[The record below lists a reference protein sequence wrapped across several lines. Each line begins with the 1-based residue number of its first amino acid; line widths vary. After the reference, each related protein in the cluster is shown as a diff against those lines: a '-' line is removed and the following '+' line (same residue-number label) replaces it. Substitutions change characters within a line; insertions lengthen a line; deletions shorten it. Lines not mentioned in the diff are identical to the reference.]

1 MPESQRMRTARTSHG
16 IPALI
21 EKLSLIR
28 YDIKLESFS
37 FSRRTAVVKQMK
49 IEGLLFDPRS
59 NMYILLLKEISGSNT
74 LPIWIGKPEA
84 DSIALALGKIVTP
97 RPLTHDLIKNVIT
110 GVNMKITKVVITE
123 IVDNTYYAGIY
134 VDRGD
139 GSEVP
144 IDSRPSDAIAVA
156 IRINA
161 PIFVDESVIEH
172 KNNDELEAWLK
183 KLKPEDF
190 GNIM

>member
-1 MPESQRMRTARTSHG
+1 
-16 IPALI
+16 L
-21 EKLSLIR
+21 
-28 YDIKLESFS
+28 
-37 FSRRTAVVKQMK
+37 VKQMK

-59 NMYILLLKEISGSNT
+59 NMYILLLKEVNGNNT

-97 RPLTHDLIKNVIT
+97 RPLTHDLVKNVIT
-110 GVNMKITKVVITE
+110 GVNMQVTKIMITE

-134 VDRGD
+134 IDKGD
-139 GSEVP
+139 GEEVH

-161 PIFVDESVIEH
+161 PIFVNESVIEH
-172 KNNDELEAWLK
+172 KNSDELEDWLK